1 MNRRRVALASLAL
14 ACAIALAPAAEA
26 QQRILPQSVNSLVAQ
41 GYAPSDNDE
50 RGLWDQIERLEEDL
64 LASDLVLRDPA
75 LAEYVRGVVAR
86 VAGDAA
92 GNIRVVILRSPT
104 FNAAM
109 APNGLMLVN
118 TGLLLRVRNEAELAG
133 VLAHEVGHFAR
144 LHGLRRWRDSVR
156 RGGVANFLSVGVAIL
171 GGATRTS
178 SYDTIN
184 MIQANAVF
192 GARAYGRHLEHEADA
207 MGLRLIADAGYRPRA
222 MSDMW
227 ASVIAEE
234 EASAAAQGRRRRP
247 TGGLLASH
255 PSSDQRML
263 HLTQS
268 AAEMPE
274 GGGDEGT
281 ERYRAAIAAHL
292 PVWLREQVML
302 NDSGASFHILGH
314 LARGNWT
321 GLLRYWEGEAF
332 RLRDRDGDRA
342 RAAEAYAAAVA
353 LPDAPPEAWRAHG
366 YALVRAGNRAEG
378 QAALARYLELSPDA
392 ADAAMVRQTLA
403 N

>member
-1 MNRRRVALASLAL
+1 MVARAVLAGAVVLGL
-14 ACAIALAPAAEA
+14 GFMPAVAVA
-26 QQRILPQSVNSLVAQ
+26 QQRVLPQSMNSLVAQ
-41 GYAPSDNDE
+41 GYEPSDNDE
-50 RGLWDQIERLEEDL
+50 RGLWDQLERFEENL
-64 LASDLVLRDPA
+64 LASDLIVRDPA
-75 LAEYVRGVVAR
+75 LGDYVRSVVAR
-86 VAGDAA
+86 VAGGAA
-92 GNIRVVILRSPT
+92 GNIRVVVLRSPS
-104 FNAAM
+104 FNASM
-109 APNGLMLVN
+109 YPNGLMLVH

-144 LHGLRRWRDSVR
+144 LHSLRAWRDSVR
-156 RGGVANFLSVGVAIL
+156 RRGISNFLQVGVAIL

-178 SYDTIN
+178 TYDTIN
-184 MIQANAVF
+184 SLQVTTVLGIS
-192 GARAYGRHLEHEADA
+192 AYSRRLESEADA
-207 MGLRLIADAGYRPRA
+207 MGLRLIAEAGYRPRA

-227 ASVIAEE
+227 ASVIAED

-281 ERYRAAIAAHL
+281 ERYRAAIATHL

-302 NDSGASFHILGH
+302 NDSGASFHILGR
-314 LARGNWT
+314 LAQGNWT